1 MLVAIGYKIA
11 LAFKLIDLLRH
22 RFSKHGLYHRILHH
36 HETLRIYCLENI
48 VATPRRFLRE

>member
-1 MLVAIGYKIA
+1 MLVTIGDKIA
-11 LAFKLIDLLRH
+11 LAFKLIHLLR
-22 RFSKHGLYHRILHH
+22 RRVNKHGLYHRILHH